1 MSDRAIKAGLDCGK
15 DFLGSKYFPSP
26 LVHTARTYDPK
37 AALFSANPLPKLPLS
52 DDERTRL
59 ADLLDARGLRGGP
72 RGGKPLLLLSGQT
85 DQLVPHRNT
94 RPFVEVL
101 AAVGGVSVDD
111 RVYEG
116 VGHAFSG
123 DMVRDAVAFLV
134 KAAVEGPRG
143 EAQAKI

>member
-1 MSDRAIKAGLDCGK
+1 MSDRAVKAGLDCGK
-15 DFLGSKYFPSP
+15 DFLGSKYFPSS
-26 LVHTARTYDPK
+26 LVHTACTCDPK
-37 AALFSANPLPKLPLS
+37 AVLFSANPLPQLPLS
-52 DDERTRL
+52 DDERARL
-59 ADLLDARGLRGGP
+59 ADLLDARGLRGP
-72 RGGKPLLLLSGQT
+72 RGKPLLLLSGQT

-101 AAVGGVSVDD
+101 EAVGGVSVDD

-134 KAAVEGPRG
+134 KAAMEEPRG